1 MLQSIQNGFI
11 NLLTKMKALLL
22 CVLVVFA
29 VATDFEQQ
37 LAELEETKFG
47 QTILQTIQMEL

>member
-1 MLQSIQNGFI
+1 
-11 NLLTKMKALLL
+11 MKALLL